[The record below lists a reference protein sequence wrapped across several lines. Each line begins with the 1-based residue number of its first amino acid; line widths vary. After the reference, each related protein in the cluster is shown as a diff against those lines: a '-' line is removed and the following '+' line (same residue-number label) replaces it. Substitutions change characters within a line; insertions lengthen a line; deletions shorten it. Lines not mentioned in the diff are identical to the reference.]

1 MGVVEGNQPMILT
14 AFAGQARLASGTLDE
29 IAATLAEA
37 NRAGASILVFDE
49 AGRVRDLDLRGT
61 PGEIVA
67 RHETPAA
74 PRRGRPRL
82 GVVSREVTL
91 LPRHWEW
98 LASQR
103 GGASATLRRL
113 VDAARKENDGKSR
126 ARQDAAYHFLTA
138 IGGDLP
144 RYEEA
149 IRALYAG
156 DLAGFETQMSG
167 WPADILAHALR
178 LAAGD

>member
-1 MGVVEGNQPMILT
+1 MILT
-14 AFAGQARLASGTLDE
+14 AFADQARLASGPLDE

-37 NRAGASILVFDE
+37 SRAGTAILVFDE
-49 AGRVRDLDLRGT
+49 TGRVRDLDLRGT
-61 PGEIVA
+61 PEEIAA
-67 RHETPAA
+67 RHETPAP
-74 PRRGRPRL
+74 PRRGRPKL
-82 GVVSREVTL
+82 GVVSKEVTL
-91 LPRHWEW
+91 LPRHWDW

-113 VDAARKENDGKSR
+113 IDAARKESDGGAR
-126 ARQDAAYHFLTA
+126 ARQDAAYRFLTA

-156 DLAGFETQMSG
+156 DVDGLQAQMSD
-167 WPADILAHALR
+167 WPADIAAHAFR
-178 LAAGD
+178 LATGE